1 MTNAALPCNRSIEKG
16 DMDATSHYKSRI
28 ENGQRTLR
36 RKEADE
42 KREWRRVFFS
52 TVDPKDTSE
61 QTFQQLVKMIM
72 APHLGTSAWEGV
84 APDKT
89 AGVWRFDDTKAAQAK
104 KPFHDEGALALG
116 EKEDGSSAP
125 VSRVASTATRPEAA
139 AQAPV
144 NNAAS

>member
-1 MTNAALPCNRSIEKG
+1 
-16 DMDATSHYKSRI
+16 MDATSHYKSRI

-52 TVDPKDTSE
+52 TVDSKDPSE
-61 QTFQQLVKMIM
+61 ATFQQLVKMVM
-72 APHLGTSAWEGV
+72 APHHGPNAVWEGV

-89 AGVWRFDDTKAAQAK
+89 AGVWRFDEEKAKGAS
-104 KPFHDEGALALG
+104 KPFHEEGALALG

-125 VSRVASTATRPEAA
+125 VSRVASTAARPEG

-144 NNAAS
+144 SNAGS